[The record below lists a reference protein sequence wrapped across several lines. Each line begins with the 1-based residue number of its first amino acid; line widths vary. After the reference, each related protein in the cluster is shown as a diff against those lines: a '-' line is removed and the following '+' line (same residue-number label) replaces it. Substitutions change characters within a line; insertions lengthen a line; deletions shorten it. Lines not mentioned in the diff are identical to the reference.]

1 MNKLVFKDFVWPQ
14 NPEYFR
20 QNFVREPVY
29 IRVEDGEP
37 VFSGMGPLKRTIT
50 GSGSFMGPAAYD
62 DFRELIHLC
71 KEKAAGVLVHPV
83 WGEVNVYLVELE
95 MAQEPRADYVAYS
108 FKFQEADSDGAIPK

>member
-1 MNKLVFKDFVWPQ
+1 MEKLIFKDFEWPQ

-50 GSGSFMGPAAYD
+50 GSGAFVGEAAYRNFRTLIDLCD
-62 DFRELIHLC
+62 D
-71 KEKAAGVLVHPV
+71 KSAGTLRHPV
-83 WGEVNVYLVELE
+83 WGEANVYLVELE

-108 FKFQEADSDGAIPK
+108 FKFQEADSEGAIPK

>member
-1 MNKLVFKDFVWPQ
+1 MDKLVFKDFTWPQ

-20 QNFVREPVY
+20 QSFVREPIY

-50 GSGSFMGPAAYD
+50 GSGSFLGPSAYT
-62 DFRELIHLC
+62 DFQKLINLC
-71 KEKAAGVLVHPV
+71 NAKEAGMLKHPI
-83 WGEVNVYLVELE
+83 WGNVNVYLTELE

-108 FKFQEADSDGAIPK
+108 FKFQEADTNGAIPK